1 VDGVRRA
8 RGLARAPAGL
18 EWRAATGLAGLAV
31 LALVTG
37 LALPGGPVHA
47 SGKAEGARGAEGA
60 DCGAELPAAHRVI
73 AADPAHA
80 AGVAVAF
87 VPDPAPWAV
96 SRHFGLRGVLCGPAR
111 LLRVDADMPAHR
123 HGMNYRPTLQW
134 QEAGR
139 FTAQGLMLHMP
150 GRWRIRFEVET
161 QGRRQ
166 WLDHTVE
173 VK

>member
-1 VDGVRRA
+1 MTRA
-8 RGLARAPAGL
+8 RGLARAPAALAWG
-18 EWRAATGLAGLAV
+18 AATELAGLAV

-37 LALPGGPVHA
+37 LALLGAPVQA
-47 SGKAEGARGAEGA
+47 QDKAAGA
-60 DCGAELPAAHRVI
+60 DCGADLPAALRVI
-73 AADPAHA
+73 VADPAHA

-134 QEAGR
+134 QEGGR

>member
-1 VDGVRRA
+1 VDGVRQA
-8 RGLARAPAGL
+8 RGLARVPAGL
-18 EWRAATGLAGLAV
+18 AWRAATELASLAV
-31 LALVTG
+31 LAL
-37 LALPGGPVHA
+37 LWAPVHA
-47 SGKAEGARGAEGA
+47 SGKAEAGKGVEGA
-60 DCGAELPAAHRVI
+60 DCGADLPAAHRVI
-73 AADPAHA
+73 ATDPVHA

>member
-1 VDGVRRA
+1 MDGVTRA
-8 RGLARAPAGL
+8 RGLARAPAALAWG
-18 EWRAATGLAGLAV
+18 AATELAGLAV

-37 LALPGGPVHA
+37 LALLGAPVQA
-47 SGKAEGARGAEGA
+47 QDKAAGA
-60 DCGAELPAAHRVI
+60 DCGADLPAALRVI
-73 AADPAHA
+73 VADPAHA

-139 FTAQGLMLHMP
+139 FTAQGMMLHMP

>member
-1 VDGVRRA
+1 
-8 RGLARAPAGL
+8 
-18 EWRAATGLAGLAV
+18 
-31 LALVTG
+31 LVTG
-37 LALPGGPVHA
+37 LALLGAPVQA
-47 SGKAEGARGAEGA
+47 KDKAEGA
-60 DCGAELPAAHRVI
+60 DCGADLPAADRVI
-73 AADPAHA
+73 AADPTHA

-87 VPDPAPWAV
+87 VPDPSPWAV

>member
-1 VDGVRRA
+1 MTRE
-8 RGLARAPAGL
+8 RGLARALAAL
-18 EWRAATGLAGLAV
+18 AWRAATELAGLAGLAV

-37 LALPGGPVHA
+37 LALLGAPVQA
-47 SGKAEGARGAEGA
+47 QDKAARA
-60 DCGAELPAAHRVI
+60 DCGADLPAAHRAL
-73 AADPAHA
+73 AADATHA

-111 LLRVDADMPAHR
+111 LLRVDADTPAHR

-134 QEAGR
+134 QEGGR

-161 QGRRQ
+161 QGRLQ
-166 WLDHTVE
+166 WLDHTIE

>member
-1 VDGVRRA
+1 MTRA
-8 RGLARAPAGL
+8 RGLARVPAGL
-18 EWRAATGLAGLAV
+18 AWRAATELASLAM

-37 LALPGGPVHA
+37 LALLGAPVHA
-47 SGKAEGARGAEGA
+47 SGKAEGAVGAVGTEGA
-60 DCGAELPAAHRVI
+60 DCGADLPAAHRVI
-73 AADPAHA
+73 AADATHA
-80 AGVAVAF
+80 AGVTVAF
-87 VPDPAPWAV
+87 VPDPALWAV

-134 QEAGR
+134 QEGGR
-139 FTAQGLMLHMP
+139 FAAQGLMLHMP

>member
-1 VDGVRRA
+1 M
-8 RGLARAPAGL
+8 LA
-18 EWRAATGLAGLAV
+18 W
-31 LALVTG
+31 VTG
-37 LALPGGPVHA
+37 WALLGAPVQA
-47 SGKAEGARGAEGA
+47 SGRAEGAEGA
-60 DCGAELPAAHRVI
+60 VAADCGADLPAAHRVI
-73 AADPAHA
+73 AADPTHL

-123 HGMNYRPTLQW
+123 HGMNYRTTLQW

-150 GRWRIRFEVET
+150 GRWRIRFEIET

>member
-1 VDGVRRA
+1 MDGVTRA

-18 EWRAATGLAGLAV
+18 AWRATTELAGLAV
-31 LALVTG
+31 LAL
-37 LALPGGPVHA
+37 LWAPVHA
-47 SGKAEGARGAEGA
+47 SGKAEGGKGVEGV

-73 AADPAHA
+73 AADPTHV

-87 VPDPAPWAV
+87 APDPAPWAV

-166 WLDHTVE
+166 WLNHTVE

>member
-1 VDGVRRA
+1 MDGVTRA
-8 RGLARAPAGL
+8 RGLARVPAGL
-18 EWRAATGLAGLAV
+18 AWRAATELASLAV
-31 LALVTG
+31 LAL
-37 LALPGGPVHA
+37 LWAPVHA
-47 SGKAEGARGAEGA
+47 SGKAEGGKGVEGA
-60 DCGAELPAAHRVI
+60 DCGADLPAAHRVI
-73 AADPAHA
+73 AADPGHA

-96 SRHFGLRGVLCGPAR
+96 SRHFSLRGVLCGPAR

-150 GRWRIRFEVET
+150 GRWRIRFEVEA

>member
-1 VDGVRRA
+1 M
-8 RGLARAPAGL
+8 
-18 EWRAATGLAGLAV
+18 

-37 LALPGGPVHA
+37 LALLGAPVQA
-47 SGKAEGARGAEGA
+47 RDKAEGV

-73 AADPAHA
+73 AVDPAHVL
-80 AGVAVAF
+80 GVAVAF
-87 VPDPAPWAV
+87 VPDPAPWVV

-139 FTAQGLMLHMP
+139 FTAQGMMLHMP

>member
-1 VDGVRRA
+1 MTRA
-8 RGLARAPAGL
+8 RGLARAPAALAWG
-18 EWRAATGLAGLAV
+18 AATELAGLAV

-37 LALPGGPVHA
+37 LALLGAPVQA
-47 SGKAEGARGAEGA
+47 KDKAEGA
-60 DCGAELPAAHRVI
+60 DCGVELPAALRVI
-73 AADPAHA
+73 VADPAHA

-139 FTAQGLMLHMP
+139 FTAQGMMLHMP

-161 QGRRQ
+161 QGRRH